1 MKRILTGI
9 TPSGY
14 PHLGNYIGA
23 IKPSLDLLDEK
34 CESFLFIAD
43 LHAVIKVSDPN
54 KLEELSTAIA
64 MAWLASGLDPNTTS
78 FYRQSDVPEITELAW
93 LLSCITEKGLL
104 NRAHAYKAA
113 VDQNNESGKKE
124 MDEGISLGLFSYPLL
139 MASDILTPNATHVP
153 VGKDQQQHLE
163 ITRDI
168 AEKFNNK
175 YGKFFNVPEAV
186 IQNEKTVLGTDGR
199 KMSKSYNNIIPL
211 LSTEKELRKSVMKIV
226 TNSQEPGEKKEWKD
240 NTLFAIYS
248 SFASVEKQ
256 ENMKNLFEDGI
267 GWGDAKQKVF
277 EDLNQMLLPIR
288 EKFMELSNNKK
299 FIEEILK
306 SGAEKVRLHT
316 VPALKEVKK
325 LVGISRL

>member
-54 KLEELSTAIA
+54 KLEELSNAIA

-240 NTLFAIYS
+240 NALFAIYS

>member
-43 LHAVIKVSDPN
+43 LHAVIKVSDP
-54 KLEELSTAIA
+54 KRLKELSNAIA
-64 MAWLASGLDPNTTS
+64 MAWLASGLDPNKTN

-93 LLSCITEKGLL
+93 LLSCIAEKGLL

-113 VDQNNESGKKE
+113 VDQNNASGKKE

-175 YGKFFNVPEAV
+175 YGDFFNVPEAV
-186 IQNEKTVLGTDGR
+186 IQDEKTVLGTDGK

-211 LSTEKELRKSVMKIV
+211 LSTEQELRKSVMRIV
-226 TNSQEPGEKKEWKD
+226 TNSQKPGEKKDWKD
-240 NTLFAIYS
+240 NILFSIYS
-248 SFASVEKQ
+248 SFTTEEKH
-256 ENMKNLFEDGI
+256 EEMKFLFEDGI

-277 EDLNQMLLPIR
+277 DELNLLLTPIR
-288 EKFMELSNNKK
+288 EKFAEQSNNKK
-299 FIEEILK
+299 YIEEILK
-306 SGAEKVRLHT
+306 SGAEKVRAQT
-316 VPALKEVKK
+316 IPTLKEVKR
-325 LVGISRL
+325 LVGISKL

>member
-43 LHAVIKVSDPN
+43 LHAVIKVSNPEIL
-54 KLEELSTAIA
+54 KELSNGIA
-64 MAWLASGLDPNTTS
+64 MAWLASGLDPEETN
-78 FYRQSDVPEITELAW
+78 FYRQSDIPEITELAW

-113 VDQNNESGKKE
+113 IDINNESGKKDV
-124 MDEGISLGLFSYPLL
+124 DEGISVGLFSYPLL

-168 AEKFNNK
+168 AEKFNRK
-175 YGKFFNVPEAV
+175 YGNFFNVPEAV
-186 IQNEKTVLGTDGR
+186 IKEQKTVLGTDGR

-211 LSTEKELRKSVMKIV
+211 LAEEKELRKSVMKIV
-226 TNSQEPGEKKEWKD
+226 TNSQEPGEKKDWKE
-240 NTLFAIYS
+240 NTLFSIYS
-248 SFASVEKQ
+248 SFASEGQ
-256 ENMKNLFEDGI
+256 IENMKQMFNDGI
-267 GWGDAKQKVF
+267 GWGDAKQIVF
-277 EDLNQMLLPIR
+277 EDLNTLFTPIR
-288 EKFMELSNNKK
+288 EKYLELNSNQKY
-299 FIEEILK
+299 IEDVLR
-306 SGAEKVRLHT
+306 SGSDKVRKETL
-316 VPALKEVKK
+316 PLIKEVKR
-325 LVGISRL
+325 LVGINNL

>member
-43 LHAVIKVSDPN
+43 LHAVIKVSDPK
-54 KLEELSTAIA
+54 KLEELSNAIA
-64 MAWLASGLDPNTTS
+64 MAWLASGLDPNKTN

-93 LLSCITEKGLL
+93 LLSCIAEKGLL

-175 YGKFFNVPEAV
+175 YGNFFNVPEAV
-186 IQNEKTVLGTDGR
+186 IQDEKTVLGTDGR

-211 LSTEKELRKSVMKIV
+211 LSTEKELRKSVMKII
-226 TNSQEPGEKKEWKD
+226 TNSQEPGEKKDWKD
-240 NTLFAIYS
+240 NTLFSIYS
-248 SFASVEKQ
+248 SFATEEKQ
-256 ENMKNLFEDGI
+256 KEMKNLFEDGI
-267 GWGDAKQKVF
+267 GWGDAKQIVF
-277 EDLNQMLLPIR
+277 EDLNVMLLPIR
-288 EKFMELSNNKK
+288 ENFNEYSNNKK
-299 FIEEILK
+299 YIEEILK
-306 SGAEKVRLHT
+306 SGAEKVRAQT
-316 VPALKEVKK
+316 VPILKEVKK
-325 LVGISRL
+325 LVGISAL

>member
-168 AEKFNNK
+168 AEKFNSK

-211 LSTEKELRKSVMKIV
+211 LSNEKELRKSVMKIV

-288 EKFMELSNNKK
+288 EKFVELSNNKK

-306 SGAEKVRLHT
+306 SGAEKVRLQT

>member
-23 IKPSLDLLDEK
+23 IKPSLDLLDEN

-43 LHAVIKVSDPN
+43 LHAVIKVSDPERLN
-54 KLEELSTAIA
+54 ELSNSIA
-64 MAWLASGLDPNTTS
+64 MAWLASGLDPERTN

-113 VDQNNESGKKE
+113 IDTNNESGKKDI
-124 MDEGISLGLFSYPLL
+124 DEGISVGLFSYPLL

-168 AEKFNNK
+168 AAKFNRK
-175 YGKFFNVPEAV
+175 YGDFFNVPEAV
-186 IQNEKTVLGTDGR
+186 IKDEKTVLGTDGR

-211 LSTEKELRKSVMKIV
+211 LAEEKELKKSVMKIV
-226 TNSQEPGEKKEWKD
+226 TNSQEPGEKKDWND
-240 NTLFAIYS
+240 NILFSIYS
-248 SFASVEKQ
+248 SFASEIKQ
-256 ENMKNLFEDGI
+256 IEMKTMFDEGI

-277 EDLNQMLLPIR
+277 EELNQTLKPIR
-288 EKFMELSNNKK
+288 EKYLELNLNKK
-299 FIEEILK
+299 QIEEVLK
-306 SGAEKVRLHT
+306 AGADKVRKQT
-316 VPALKEVKK
+316 VPAITEVKK
-325 LVGISRL
+325 LVGINKL

>member
-54 KLEELSTAIA
+54 KLEELSNAIA
-64 MAWLASGLDPNTTS
+64 MAWLASGLNPDTTS

-325 LVGISRL
+325 LVVISRL

>member
-43 LHAVIKVSDPN
+43 LHAVIKVSDPE
-54 KLEELSTAIA
+54 KLKELSNGIA
-64 MAWLASGLDPNTTS
+64 MAWLASGLDPEKTN
-78 FYRQSDVPEITELAW
+78 FYRQSDIPEITELAW

-113 VDQNNESGKKE
+113 VDTNNESGKKDS
-124 MDEGISLGLFSYPLL
+124 DEGISMGLFSYPLL

-168 AEKFNNK
+168 AEKFNRK
-175 YGKFFNVPEAV
+175 YDDFFNIPEAV
-186 IQNEKTVLGTDGR
+186 IKDEKTVLGTDGR

-211 LSTEKELRKSVMKIV
+211 LAEEKELKKSIMKIV
-226 TNSQEPGEKKEWKD
+226 TNSQEPGEKKDWRD
-240 NTLFAIYS
+240 NTLFSIYS
-248 SFASVEKQ
+248 SFTSKDQQ
-256 ENMKNLFEDGI
+256 EEMQNMFGDGI
-267 GWGDAKQKVF
+267 GWGDAKQKTF
-277 EDLNQMLLPIR
+277 EELNKILTPIR
-288 EKFMELSNNKK
+288 EKYLELNSNKK
-299 FIEEILK
+299 YIEEILK
-306 SGAEKVRLHT
+306 SGAEKVREQTLPL
-316 VPALKEVKK
+316 VKEAKR
-325 LVGISRL
+325 LVGISKL

>member
-211 LSTEKELRKSVMKIV
+211 LSNEKELRKSVMKIV

>member
-78 FYRQSDVPEITELAW
+78 FYRQSDVPEITELTW

-168 AEKFNNK
+168 AEKFNSK

-211 LSTEKELRKSVMKIV
+211 LSNEKELRKSVMKIV

>member
-54 KLEELSTAIA
+54 KLEELSNAIA

-139 MASDILTPNATHVP
+139 KASDILTPNATHVP

-168 AEKFNNK
+168 AEKFNSK

-211 LSTEKELRKSVMKIV
+211 LSNEKELRKSVMKIV

-306 SGAEKVRLHT
+306 SGAEKVRLQT

>member
-43 LHAVIKVSDPN
+43 LHAVIKVSDPMR
-54 KLEELSTAIA
+54 LEELSNAIA
-64 MAWLASGLDPNTTS
+64 MAWLASGLDPNKTN

-93 LLSCITEKGLL
+93 LLSCIAEKGLL

-113 VDQNNESGKKE
+113 VDQNSESGKKE

-175 YGKFFNVPEAV
+175 YGNFFNVPEAV
-186 IQNEKTVLGTDGR
+186 IQDEKTVLGTDGR

-226 TNSQEPGEKKEWKD
+226 TNSQEPGEKKEWRD
-240 NTLFAIYS
+240 NTLFSIYS
-248 SFASVEKQ
+248 SFATEEKQ
-256 ENMKNLFEDGI
+256 KEMKNLFEDGI
-267 GWGDAKQKVF
+267 GWGDAKQIVF
-277 EDLNQMLLPIR
+277 EDLNVMLLPIR
-288 EKFMELSNNKK
+288 ENFNEYINNKK
-299 FIEEILK
+299 YIEEILK
-306 SGAEKVRLHT
+306 SGAEKVRAQT
-316 VPALKEVKK
+316 VPILKEVKK
-325 LVGISRL
+325 LVGISAL

>member
-43 LHAVIKVSDPN
+43 LHAVIKVSDPK
-54 KLEELSTAIA
+54 KLEELSNAIA
-64 MAWLASGLDPNTTS
+64 MAWLASGLDPNKTN
-78 FYRQSDVPEITELAW
+78 FYRQSDVPEITELAR
-93 LLSCITEKGLL
+93 LLSCIAEKGLL

-175 YGKFFNVPEAV
+175 YGNFFNVPEAV
-186 IQNEKTVLGTDGR
+186 IQDEKTVLGTDGR

-211 LSTEKELRKSVMKIV
+211 LSTEKELRKSVMRIV
-226 TNSQEPGEKKEWKD
+226 TNSQEPGEKKEWRD
-240 NTLFAIYS
+240 NTLFSIYS
-248 SFASVEKQ
+248 SFATEEKQ
-256 ENMKNLFEDGI
+256 KEMKNLFEDGI
-267 GWGDAKQKVF
+267 GWGDAKQIVF
-277 EDLNQMLLPIR
+277 EDLNVMLLPIR
-288 EKFMELSNNKK
+288 ENFNEYSNNKK
-299 FIEEILK
+299 YIEEILK
-306 SGAEKVRLHT
+306 SGAEKVRAQT
-316 VPALKEVKK
+316 VPILKEVKK
-325 LVGISRL
+325 LVGISAL

>member
-54 KLEELSTAIA
+54 KLEELSNAIA
-64 MAWLASGLDPNTTS
+64 MAWLASGLNPDTTS

-211 LSTEKELRKSVMKIV
+211 LSTEKELKKSVMKIV

-256 ENMKNLFEDGI
+256 ENMKNFFADGI

-277 EDLNQMLLPIR
+277 EDLNLILLPIR

-299 FIEEILK
+299 FIEEILQ
-306 SGAEKVRLHT
+306 SGAKKVRSHT
-316 VPALKEVKK
+316 LPALKEVKK

>member
-23 IKPSLDLLDEK
+23 IKPSLDLLDGK

-43 LHAVIKVSDPN
+43 LHAVIKVSDPS
-54 KLEELSTAIA
+54 KLEELSNSIA

-78 FYRQSDVPEITELAW
+78 FYRQSDIPEITELTW

-168 AEKFNNK
+168 AEKFNSK

-186 IQNEKTVLGTDGR
+186 IQNEKTVLGIDGR

-211 LSTEKELRKSVMKIV
+211 LSTEKELKKSVMKIV
-226 TNSQEPGEKKEWKD
+226 TNSQEPGEKKEWRD

-248 SFASVEKQ
+248 SFASVENQ
-256 ENMKNLFEDGI
+256 EDMKNLFEDGI

-277 EDLNQMLLPIR
+277 EDLNLILLPIR

-299 FIEEILK
+299 YIEEILK
-306 SGAEKVRLHT
+306 SGAEKVRSHT
-316 VPALKEVKK
+316 IPALKEVKK
-325 LVGISRL
+325 LVGIGRL

>member
-54 KLEELSTAIA
+54 KLEELSNAIA

-168 AEKFNNK
+168 AEKFNSK

-211 LSTEKELRKSVMKIV
+211 LSNEKELRKSVMKIV

-316 VPALKEVKK
+316 IPALKEVKK

>member
-54 KLEELSTAIA
+54 KLEELSNAIA
-64 MAWLASGLDPNTTS
+64 MAWLASGLNPDTTS

-277 EDLNQMLLPIR
+277 EELNQMLLPIR

>member
-43 LHAVIKVSDPN
+43 LHAVIKVSDPE
-54 KLEELSTAIA
+54 KLKELSNGIA
-64 MAWLASGLDPNTTS
+64 MAWLASGLDPEKTN
-78 FYRQSDVPEITELAW
+78 FYRQSDIPEITELAW

-113 VDQNNESGKKE
+113 VDTNNESGKKDS
-124 MDEGISLGLFSYPLL
+124 DEGISMGLFSYPLL

-168 AEKFNNK
+168 AEKFNRK
-175 YGKFFNVPEAV
+175 YGDFFNIPEAV
-186 IQNEKTVLGTDGR
+186 IKDEKTVLGADGR

-211 LSTEKELRKSVMKIV
+211 LAEEKELKKSIMKIV
-226 TNSQEPGEKKEWKD
+226 TNSQEPGEKKDWRD
-240 NTLFAIYS
+240 NTLFSIYS
-248 SFASVEKQ
+248 SFTSKDQQ
-256 ENMKNLFEDGI
+256 EEMQNMFGDGI
-267 GWGDAKQKVF
+267 GWGDAKQKTF
-277 EDLNQMLLPIR
+277 EELNKILTPIR
-288 EKFMELSNNKK
+288 EKYLELNSNKK
-299 FIEEILK
+299 YIEEILK
-306 SGAEKVRLHT
+306 SGAEKVREQTLPL
-316 VPALKEVKK
+316 VKEAKR
-325 LVGISRL
+325 LVGISKL